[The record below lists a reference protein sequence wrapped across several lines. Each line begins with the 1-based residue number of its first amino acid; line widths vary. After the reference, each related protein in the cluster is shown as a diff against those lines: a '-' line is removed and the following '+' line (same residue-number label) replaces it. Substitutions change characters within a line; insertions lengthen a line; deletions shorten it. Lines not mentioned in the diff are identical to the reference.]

1 MKIFVVVPAY
11 NEEKT
16 IAKVME
22 DLYEMGFEIIVVDA

>member
-16 IAKVME
+16 IAKVIE
-22 DLYEMGFEIIVVDA
+22 DLMKMGLEIVVV